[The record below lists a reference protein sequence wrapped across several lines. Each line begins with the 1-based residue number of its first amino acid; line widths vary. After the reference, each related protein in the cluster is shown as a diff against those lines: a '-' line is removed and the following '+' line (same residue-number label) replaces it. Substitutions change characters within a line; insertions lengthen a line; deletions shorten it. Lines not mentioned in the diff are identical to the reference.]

1 MDDNNRNPDAGATGK
16 PGPFP
21 ATEFFDGLPEPDIQA
36 FAAAAETRNYA
47 KGDYVFAQEDTAAH
61 FYIVT
66 SGWVRLYRTTPDGQE
81 ATAGVL
87 TAGAVLG
94 ENAVFES
101 TCQYSAQAIEAAEVA
116 AIPVALFRERMRER
130 PELMLRV
137 TQELARKLESANLQ
151 IEHSTLK
158 TALQRV
164 GCLLLRLS
172 ANVTGAGGAFP
183 FPYDKKIAAQQLG
196 MQRETFSRGLSGLRP
211 VGVTVKGSEI
221 SVDNFQRLTDY
232 VCKGCSAYPDRCP
245 GPRIDARGRKLP
257 LYKKLYFFLGGL
269 WCDFYGGFLEVL

>member
-1 MDDNNRNPDAGATGK
+1 MDDSNRNPDAGSTGK
-16 PGPFP
+16 DGLLP
-21 ATEFFDGLPEPDIQA
+21 AAEIFDGLPEHDIQA
-36 FAAAAETRNYA
+36 FSAAAEIRRYA
-47 KGDYVFAQEDTAAH
+47 KGDYVFAQEGKAAQ
-61 FYIVT
+61 FFIVV

-87 TAGAVLG
+87 TTGAVVG
-94 ENAVFES
+94 ENAVFEE
-101 TCQYSAQAIEAAEVA
+101 TYQYSAQAIEAAEVA
-116 AIPVALFRERMRER
+116 AIPISLFRERMRQR

-137 TQELARKLESANLQ
+137 TQELARKLESAQLQ
-151 IEHSTLK
+151 IEHSTLQ

-172 ANVTGAGGAFP
+172 AGIRGAGGAFT

-211 VGVTVKGSEI
+211 VGVTVKGSEVG
-221 SVDNFQRLTDY
+221 VDNFERLTNY

-245 GPRIDARGRKLP
+245 GPRVDATGRKLP
-257 LYKKLYFFLGGL
+257 LYKKIYFFLCSALCDIYGGL
-269 WCDFYGGFLEVL
+269 LPIL